1 MDLISFILGMSIVV
15 VIAVAVVAVM
25 AFVRVNKQEEEIKQI
40 HQFLTREIENQMRD
54 RDRIVDDVYRTMD
67 SRLDKLESKLTDTIK
82 NGCDPVKK

>member
-25 AFVRVNKQEEEIKQI
+25 AFVRVNKQKEEIKQI